1 MGSPLSLFLAAPF
14 AVGPLPAPQA
24 PAITGSRQAAPQ
36 AVLVES
42 PSGAVVAEAAL
53 FAGLASAHAVYVGE
67 KHDDALHH
75 QVQLAV
81 LKGLHA
87 RRPGLVVGLEMVDG
101 SGQASLDDW
110 SAGRMSDT
118 DFEAFWKKAW
128 GYDFA
133 LYEPILRYAKGNG
146 IPLKGLNAP
155 ISLISKIYKGG
166 LASLS
171 PAERARLPARVEQTS
186 DADYLAYITRT
197 IDESHGHPPPDRLA
211 KMLAAQAA
219 WNETMGDGVARLLAG
234 GAEAV
239 LVVAGAGHVYFGAGI
254 AESAARRGAGE
265 QAVVLPWPDGGGTAP
280 LADMLRE
287 LRDPARAK
295 LKLARYFWL
304 LPS

>member
-1 MGSPLSLFLAAPF
+1 MDGPLALILAAPF
-14 AVGPLPAPQA
+14 MVGALQA
-24 PAITGSRQAAPQ
+24 PHAPAVSGAALAAPQ

-42 PSGAVVAEAAL
+42 PSGAVIVEADL
-53 FAGLASAHAVYVGE
+53 FAGLSSARAVYVGE

-75 QVQLAV
+75 GVQLGV

-87 RRPGLVVGLEMVDG
+87 RRPGLVVGLEMVDV

-110 SAGRMSDT
+110 QAGRMSDA
-118 DFEAFWKKAW
+118 DFKAFWKKAW

-133 LYEPILRYAKGNG
+133 LYEPILAYAKANA

-155 ISLISKIYKGG
+155 IAVISKVYRGG

-171 PAERARLPARVEQTS
+171 PADRALLPARVEQTA
-186 DADYLAYITRT
+186 DAGYLAYITRA
-197 IDESHGHPPPDRLA
+197 INESHGNPPPDKLA
-211 KMLAAQAA
+211 NMLEAQAA
-219 WNETMGDGVARLLAG
+219 WNETMGAGVARLLSG

-239 LVVAGAGHVYFGAGI
+239 LVIAGAGHVYFGAGI

-280 LADMLRE
+280 LDDMLRD
-287 LRDPARAK
+287 LRDPLESK

-304 LPS
+304 LAS